1 VHEGNF
7 NDQSEDDPQCSW
19 LVMEAVPT
27 GLTLYTL
34 TKLDPDD
41 SEQDDG
47 VHRAFHNLMPV
58 EMICH
63 LFVSIG
69 GAVDFLQKH
78 NIMHGDIREKN
89 VMLDEATLDDL
100 VELQYYSEFVLVD
113 FGMAANNG
121 DDPRRAEMECSRLCR
136 MFRGLITEHI
146 LCSGLGAGAEPPWR
160 MEGSI
165 CTAKEDH
172 PPWEEFAQYMTDN
185 TDKWR
190 PNA

>member
-1 VHEGNF
+1 VTEDEYDCRKSLSQLVHEGNF

-19 LVMEAVPT
+19 FVMEAVPT

-47 VHRAFHNLMPV
+47 IHRAFHNLMPV

-78 NIMHGDIREKN
+78 NIMHGDIRDKN
-89 VMLDEATLDDL
+89 VMLDEATLD
-100 VELQYYSEFVLVD
+100 
-113 FGMAANNG
+113 
-121 DDPRRAEMECSRLCR
+121 ECSRLCR
-136 MFRGLITEHI
+136 MFRGLITKHI
-146 LCSGLGAGAEPPWR
+146 LCSGPGAGAEPPWR

-172 PPWEEFAQYMTDN
+172 PPCEEFAQYMADN
-185 TDKWR
+185 TDEWK